1 MVVPAD
7 GGGGGGASTG
17 GSDLERGIGALK
29 NFQTRVN
36 KLLAELEGGAAGNTK
51 VAAQTVAR
59 TSLSGGSAAF
69 AEADGLYA
77 QYNRVHQELVSL
89 SRVLGDQIE
98 TLSIGVHAAEVG
110 FDNVEEDVRRRY
122 AAIQARIDQDQ
133 ATQRKAEK
141 SLKPDPGSSAD
152 PTGTTFGLGDN

>member
-1 MVVPAD
+1 MEVPAD

-17 GSDLERGIGALK
+17 GSDLERGVGALK

-36 KLLAELEGGAAGNTK
+36 KLLAELEGGAAGNKK

-59 TSLSGGSAAF
+59 TSLSGSNATF

-77 QYNRVHQELVSL
+77 QYNRVHQSLVSL
-89 SRVLGDQIE
+89 SKTLGDQIE

-122 AAIQARIDQDQ
+122 VRIQTRIVEE
-133 ATQRKAEK
+133 RKAQQERGK
-141 SLKPDPGSSAD
+141 SGASNSEQ
-152 PTGTTFGLGDN
+152 GW